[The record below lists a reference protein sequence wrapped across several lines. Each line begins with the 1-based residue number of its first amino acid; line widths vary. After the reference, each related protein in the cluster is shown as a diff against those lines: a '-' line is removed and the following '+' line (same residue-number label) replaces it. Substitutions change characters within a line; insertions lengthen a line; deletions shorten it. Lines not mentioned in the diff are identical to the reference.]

1 MTWSR
6 GERLYHRLPEVYRRR
21 DREQGEP
28 LRALLAVVE
37 SQLEALEDDVAGLYE
52 NWFVET
58 CQDWVVP
65 YLADLLGVQVLGD
78 PAYAGAQPRTQV
90 ARALDY
96 RRHKG
101 TPVVLERVSRDITGW
116 PARAVEMFAFLAHTQ
131 NAGHVRPGQGGVFD
145 VRRPEDVAAAGDP
158 FAPPTLFHS
167 VDVRRIASGRGRF
180 NVPDLA
186 LHLWRLRSY
195 FIASSPAAPAPETP
209 AGFRFDPLGRDLR
222 LFNRLAP
229 AAGSTRQ
236 AAETDLPVPLR
247 IAALDRDLQAWR
259 QRFAAIPQSLRA
271 PASGFYGPGRA
282 LLVTNGQSV
291 PAFTPFDVVAR
302 NLDAWGA
309 VGRLSGSFASA
320 PSLTAAQPELKVT
333 LGDEGPHVA
342 RLRTRP
348 ADLAGAAG
356 LLEAALRA
364 ADPSPR
370 FANARVFVA
379 GSRLYVVS
387 GEPGDRVAFDVA
399 DNDATTLAEL
409 HLTSAASAPAP
420 AAISGVLTPFPAI
433 LEAAP
438 PLQTGKVAL
447 VVVHGSTRT
456 VVRLPAA
463 PRDLKQA
470 QQELAA
476 ALQSTTVHVFTA
488 GRRLLLVDE
497 NPAVAVSVQS
507 STDAGAVDPLTAA
520 LLDLP
525 FSVAIDPER
534 GRLLLAP
541 GVVPAATGVRVG
553 YAYGFAADL
562 GGGPYDRRSTL
573 TDPATAGTTLTVAKA
588 GPAPALPTLAAAI
601 NQWVAGG
608 RLSTVIRIADD
619 ELYAESLPAIAVP
632 AGRRLAIEAADGTR
646 PVIHPLSTFTLAGP
660 GAVTLNGLLLDGGL
674 ELGAGLDLLL
684 THSTLVPRPGQA
696 SLTFKAGDDP
706 AELRVRVTFSI
717 VGALGLPADLAS
729 LELEDS
735 ILDASVAGTGGEP
748 LPALVSGPLPGTLAL
763 SAHLEVGV
771 KLGSQGPVSAR
782 LRQAPTTLAAAR
794 DALQAAIRAAGTG
807 TSFSG
812 AQVEVVGSRLLVRS
826 GVTATPPEPVA
837 FSTTT
842 ADANTAGA
850 LQLLASPAGAAE
862 NLAGRLSG
870 DLSVFP
876 ALSRPQVGVTIGGD
890 GPWIAVLDS
899 LPVDVGQAARLLQ
912 AALRAARD
920 RPAFAAASVESLDDH
935 LLVRPGVAAALVDV
949 AGTPAD
955 TYTVADLGF
964 TGPFT
969 PPEGT
974 FVQGV
979 FSALLSPFPSFPG
992 PQLQA
997 TLGGVTP
1004 PPLNLTGP
1012 AATLADVAATLGTA
1026 LRAASTAPV
1035 FAFASVVALG
1045 DRLLVRPGTPGAAVS
1060 FAGTGQD
1067 PRTLGELALA
1077 APPAEVVDGLL
1088 SSNLASFPSFLPP
1101 QLQVT
1106 LGGEGPRL
1114 AVLAGVPMNAGSARE
1129 LLQAALRAASTSDV
1143 FRNAE
1148 VLQLGARLLVRSGGA
1163 AVVVQAA
1170 PADANT
1176 AVDLG
1181 LIVPPARQLQGLLS
1195 GPVAPFPTFPV
1206 AQLKLAFGGAAAQT
1220 ATLAG
1225 FPTTSQDARSQ
1236 LETAIQAAGTTPS
1249 YTGARVGLSQGA
1261 DGHDHLL
1268 VISGVAGETVRADGA
1283 ADDPLTVADLGLA
1296 APGPLTPGAVL
1307 VSGLL
1312 SGDLFPFPILF
1323 RPQVAVTFG
1332 ALGPTTAVLGGVPA
1346 SLAEAATLLTAA
1358 LKAASTNPRFA
1369 NAGVL
1374 VGGDRLL
1381 IQPGPGGQPA
1391 TFAPTAADPNT
1402 AESLALV
1409 QPPARSVQ
1417 GLLSGDLATFPVFSR
1432 ARLQIAIG
1440 ASGPLPAELA
1450 SFPANLTAAAAALQ
1464 SAIRAASASPAFTA
1478 ATVTAYNGRLL
1489 IQPGTS
1495 SSGPVTVTA
1504 APAPDSATAGDL
1516 ALLQPPAAP
1525 VLVSGDLAAFPA
1537 LQLPQVAV
1545 TLGTHGPFTATLTD
1559 LPASLDSARSL
1570 LEAAI
1575 QAANSSSTF
1584 MNARVVKTSDD
1595 RLLVFPGV
1603 ATDAVAIANSG
1614 TDATATELKLTAG
1627 PGNAA
1632 NGLFSGSLAT
1642 FPTLTSPVKVDAT
1655 FGTTTRTATLS
1666 GVPTDLATARSLLE
1680 TALRATTPAVATF
1693 TGARVLLMGSQLLVL
1708 PGVETDAASFALST
1722 GSTAATDL
1730 ELTAA
1735 AGASRALLSGTLNP
1749 LPALTVAPALT
1760 VTLAGNSRPAVLT
1773 SVPKTLAAAA
1783 AALQTA
1789 IRAADPSALFTG
1801 ATVDMLDTRL
1811 LVRPGGAGGSL
1822 LIADAGGGHPNTAT
1836 ALLLKAGSAATA
1848 LLSGDL
1854 STFGGLSITPQVQVT
1869 IGATGPST
1877 LRLARVPA
1885 GLDDARALLQS
1896 ALQSGTGPA
1905 FTGATVELFG
1915 TRLLVIPG
1923 APGGGVT
1930 FADTPVGPPVAT
1942 LLALIAGVATS
1953 VDGLLSGTIASPLKI
1968 TLPPLALAATIGA
1981 VTRTVDLGQVPGQ
1994 LGQVPANL
2002 ADLAGKLQAL
2012 LRAPGGGP
2020 SFDQAQVLVMGNQ
2033 ILVLPGV
2040 ANDPVAFTPALASPQ
2055 VVTTLQ
2061 LDAGAARTT
2070 RGLLS
2075 TALSAPLVLHIAP
2088 SLNATFGSDG
2098 PHELRFTAAPKS
2110 LQAAAVLLQSALRA
2124 AATTTTFTNAV
2135 VQVLGNRLVVTPGT
2149 ATDAVTFAV
2158 GSSGPPAMSMLGLS
2172 PDVAA
2177 AATGLLSGPL
2187 PVVPLEAASP
2197 EVQATLGGTTA
2208 TARFTTVPVD
2218 LATARSGLE
2227 KALRSAS
2234 LAATFTGAQ
2243 VDVVDGSSL
2252 LVRPGVVTDGVAFA
2266 GTVADPD
2273 TAGQLRLTAGRARS
2287 ARGLLSGSLTP
2298 LPALTPG
2305 GSGPRVDVTLGAEGP
2320 RTATLAGVPASLGEA
2335 RDFLETAIQSAQTT
2349 PAFTGA
2355 RVLLVGDRLLVLP
2368 GTAGVAV
2375 TVANV
2380 SGGPSTAT
2388 ELKLTTAM
2396 GAVTTE
2402 GLLSGD
2408 GFVTP
2413 ALRLDATLAGLPG
2426 RLTLGAIPADLGQ
2439 ARDLLERALRVAAP
2453 DPPFRDATVRLLG
2466 DRLLVRPGGP
2476 GSARLSFSNA
2486 PFGPAAATL
2495 LGLAPGERGDGLLSG
2510 PLPGFAG
2517 LTIARLAVEVTFGDQ
2532 GPYAAQLTRV
2542 PATLADL
2549 APLLQ
2554 SALRA
2559 AATTDTFT
2567 GARVQTVGQRLLI
2580 TPGRA
2585 TDGVAFAPVPGRHED
2600 FKRLGLDRLV
2610 PAGGLLSAAL
2620 PSTLDVRSRSRL
2632 AVQLGSDGP
2641 RVIVLSH
2648 PPADL
2653 EDAANLLQQALRAA
2667 PGGGGGFQNAT
2678 VRVVAA
2684 SRLLVGAPGVTGDQ
2698 IVIGPVSGTPAD
2710 PNTVFRLRLDTGSS
2724 LRADGL
2730 LSGDLPVLPPFSL
2743 RPIVDVTIGDEEA
2756 FHAELPFV
2764 PATPAEARE
2773 ALETA
2778 LHAARSSPAFTL
2790 SRVALSDDQRLI
2802 VLPGSAGR
2810 VTVAADP
2817 GDARTAGELKLT
2829 DALALHVG
2837 GLLSGPLA
2845 PTLSLRSSAP
2855 ELRVVFSTGNPVVVS
2870 LGTARKLADV
2880 RAALQAALAGRA
2892 FVVLARGDRLAIV
2905 PAADGV
2911 SVGVS
2916 TTANDATTAGELGLA
2931 VGRAV
2936 GTGTTDEEAGPPLS
2950 LTRATVFGRVIVR
2963 ELPLA
2968 SEVIFDAPVRVE
2980 RRQAGCVRF
2989 CYLPAGS
2996 EAPRGFRCQP
3006 DLALAQAMSRAV
3018 EDHARE
3024 LGLTSADELPAAVAD
3039 AFAASARTAVLTRLQ
3054 PRFTSERYGDPGY
3067 GQLTLATATEI
3078 LTGAENGLEMGAFHQ
3093 LLEPLRR
3100 RQLATLIAEYLRFGL
3115 DAGTF
3120 DVT

>member
-37 SQLEALEDDVAGLYE
+37 SQLEALEDDIAGLYE
-52 NWFVET
+52 NWFLET

-78 PAYAGAQPRTQV
+78 PAYAGAQPRAQV
-90 ARALDY
+90 ARVLDY
-96 RRHKG
+96 RQHKG
-101 TPVVLERVSRDITGW
+101 TPAVLERVSRDIVGW
-116 PARAVEMFAFLAHTQ
+116 PARVVEMFELLAHTQ
-131 NAGHVRPGQGGVFD
+131 NVGHVRPGRGGVLD

-195 FIASSPAAPAPETP
+195 FLASSPAAPAPETP
-209 AGFRFDPLGRDLR
+209 AGFRFDPLGRDLP

-229 AAGSTRQ
+229 ATGSTRQ

-247 IAALDRDLQAWR
+247 VTALDRDLQAYRR
-259 QRFAAIPQSLRA
+259 QFAAVSASLRA

-282 LLVTNGQSV
+282 LLVTNGPSG
-291 PAFTPFDVVAR
+291 PAFAPVDVVAR
-302 NLDAWGA
+302 NLDTWGA
-309 VGRLSGSFASA
+309 VGRFSGTFAAA
-320 PSLTAAQPELKVT
+320 PSLTAAQGELRVT

-342 RLRTRP
+342 RLSARP
-348 ADLAGAAG
+348 ADLAGAAR
-356 LLEAALRA
+356 LLEAALRG

-387 GEPGDRVAFDVA
+387 GEPGDRVAFD
-399 DNDATTLAEL
+399 ATDDDSTTVGEL

-420 AAISGVLTPFPAI
+420 AALSGVLVPFPAI
-433 LEAAP
+433 PEAAP

-447 VVVHGSTRT
+447 VVVHGSTHAL
-456 VVRLPAA
+456 VALPAA
-463 PRDLKQA
+463 PRDLEQA

-488 GRRLLLVDE
+488 GGRLLLVDE
-497 NPAVAVSVQS
+497 DPAAPVSVQP
-507 STDAGAVDPLTAA
+507 STGAGAVDPLTAL
-520 LLDLP
+520 LLDLT
-525 FSVAIDPER
+525 FAVAIDPER
-534 GRLLLAP
+534 GRLLFAP
-541 GVVPAATGVRVG
+541 GVTPAAAGVRVG
-553 YAYGFAADL
+553 YAYGSAADL

-573 TDPATAGTTLTVAKA
+573 TDPATVDATFTVAKA
-588 GPAPALPTLAAAI
+588 GPAPALSTLAAAI
-601 NQWVAGG
+601 DQWAAGG
-608 RLSTVIRIADD
+608 RKNAVIQVTDD

-632 AGRRLAIEAADGTR
+632 AGSRLAIEAADGTR
-646 PVIHPLSTFTLAGP
+646 PLIRPLNTLSVAGP
-660 GAVTLNGLLLDGGL
+660 GAVTLNGLLLDGGI

-684 THSTLVPRPGQA
+684 THSTLVPRPGQG
-696 SLTFKAGDDP
+696 SLTFKDGDDP
-706 AELRVRVTFSI
+706 ADLRVRVTSSI
-717 VGALGLPADLAS
+717 VGALRLPADLAA
-729 LELEDS
+729 LELADS
-735 ILDASVAGTGGEP
+735 ILDASEAGTGGEP

-794 DALQAAIRAAGTG
+794 DALQAAILAAGTG

-826 GVTATPPEPVA
+826 GAASAPPEPVA

-842 ADANTAGA
+842 ADATTAGA
-850 LQLLASPAGAAE
+850 LQLLPPAAE

-876 ALSRPQVGVTIGGD
+876 ALRRPQVGVTIGGD
-890 GPWIAVLDS
+890 GPWIAVLNR
-899 LPVDVGQAARLLQ
+899 LPADLDDAASRLQ
-912 AALRAARD
+912 AAIRAARD
-920 RPAFAAASVESLDDH
+920 RPAFTAASVASLGDH

-949 AGTPAD
+949 ADTAAD
-955 TYTVADLGF
+955 TYTEADLGF
-964 TGPFT
+964 AEPFT

-979 FSALLSPFPSFPG
+979 FSAPLSPFPSFPG

-997 TLGGVTP
+997 TLGGGTAS
-1004 PPLNLTGP
+1004 LNLIG
-1012 AATLADVAATLGTA
+1012 AATTLADVAATLGTV
-1026 LRAASTAPV
+1026 LRAASADPA
-1035 FAFASVVALG
+1035 FALASVVALG

-1060 FAGTGQD
+1060 FAGTSQD

-1077 APPAEVVDGLL
+1077 APPAEAVDGLL
-1088 SSNLASFPSFLPP
+1088 SGSLASFPSFLQP

-1106 LGGEGPRL
+1106 LGGEGPHL
-1114 AVLAGVPMNAGSARE
+1114 VVLAGIPRDVGSARE
-1129 LLQAALRAASTSDV
+1129 LLQAALRAASATDV
-1143 FRNAE
+1143 FGNAE

-1163 AVVVQAA
+1163 GVVVQTAA
-1170 PADANT
+1170 ADANT
-1176 AVDLG
+1176 AGDLG
-1181 LIVPPARQLQGLLS
+1181 LTVPPARPLQGLLS
-1195 GPVAPFPTFPV
+1195 GPIQPFPTFPV
-1206 AQLKLAFGGAAAQT
+1206 AQLKLSFGGAAAQT
-1220 ATLAG
+1220 ATLAA
-1225 FPTTSQDARSQ
+1225 FPATSQDARSQ
-1236 LETAIQAAGTTPS
+1236 LEAAIQAAGPTPS
-1249 YTGARVGLSQGA
+1249 YTGARVGLFQDKDS
-1261 DGHDHLL
+1261 HDRLL
-1268 VISGVAGETVRADGA
+1268 VISGAAGETVRADVA

-1296 APGPLTPGAVL
+1296 APGAVL

-1312 SGDLFPFPILF
+1312 SGELFPFPILF
-1323 RPQVAVTFG
+1323 QPQIAVTFG
-1332 ALGPTTAVLGGVPA
+1332 ALGPLTAVLATVPA
-1346 SLAEAATLLTAA
+1346 NLVEAATLLTAA

-1369 NAGVL
+1369 NASVL

-1381 IQPGPGGQPA
+1381 ILPGTGGQPA
-1391 TFAPTAADPNT
+1391 TFATTAADANT

-1417 GLLSGDLATFPVFSR
+1417 GLLSGDLATFPVFAR

-1440 ASGPLPAELA
+1440 ASGPLPAELT
-1450 SFPANLTAAAAALQ
+1450 SFPANLTEAAAALQ
-1464 SAIRAASASPAFTA
+1464 SAIRSASPTDSAFAT
-1478 ATVTAYNGRLL
+1478 ATVTADNGRLL

-1516 ALLQPPAAP
+1516 ALLQPLATP
-1525 VLVSGDLAAFPA
+1525 VLISGDLAAFPA
-1537 LQLPQVAV
+1537 LPLPEVAV
-1545 TLGTHGPFTATLTD
+1545 TLGTHGPVTVTLDD
-1559 LPASLDSARSL
+1559 LPASLDDARSR

-1575 QAANSSSTF
+1575 QRADSSSTF
-1584 MNARVVKTSDD
+1584 RNARVVKTSDD
-1595 RLLVFPGV
+1595 RLLVLPGV
-1603 ATDAVAIANSG
+1603 ATDAVAIANFR
-1614 TDATATELKLTAG
+1614 TDQTATELKLAMG
-1627 PGNAA
+1627 PGNGS

-1642 FPTLTSPVKVDAT
+1642 FPALISPVKVDTT

-1680 TALRATTPAVATF
+1680 MALQTTIPAATTF
-1693 TGARVLLMGSQLLVL
+1693 TVARVQVVGSQLLVL
-1708 PGVETDAASFALST
+1708 PGVETDAVSFFPST

-1735 AGASRALLSGTLNP
+1735 AGASQALLSGTLNL
-1749 LPALTVAPALT
+1749 LPALTAAPAAT
-1760 VTLAGNSRPAVLT
+1760 VTLAGNSRLAILT
-1773 SVPKTLAAAA
+1773 SVPKTLTAAA

-1789 IRAADPSALFTG
+1789 IHAADPSAALFTG
-1801 ATVDMLDTRL
+1801 ATVEVLGTRL
-1811 LVRPGGAGGSL
+1811 LVRPGGTGGSVQVT
-1822 LIADAGGGHPNTAT
+1822 DAGSGRPTTAT
-1836 ALLLKAGSAATA
+1836 ALLLKTGNASTA

-1854 STFGGLSITPQVQVT
+1854 STFGGLSITLQVKVT

-1877 LRLARVPA
+1877 LRLTGVPST
-1885 GLDDARALLQS
+1885 LDDARDLLQS
-1896 ALQSGTGPA
+1896 ALQSGTGAA

-1915 TRLLVIPG
+1915 TRLLVVPG
-1923 APGGGVT
+1923 APGGVVT
-1930 FADTPVGPPVAT
+1930 FADAPAGPPVAT
-1942 LLALIAGVATS
+1942 LLALTGAATS
-1953 VDGLLSGTIASPLKI
+1953 VDGLLSGSIAPPLKI
-1968 TLPPLALAATIGA
+1968 PLPPLALAATIAA
-1981 VTRTVDLGQVPGQ
+1981 VAHTVDLGQVPGQ
-1994 LGQVPANL
+1994 TGQVPANL
-2002 ADLAGKLQAL
+2002 ADLAAKLQAL
-2012 LRAPGGGP
+2012 LRAAGSGDSRD
-2020 SFDQAQVLVMGNQ
+2020 SFKQAQVLVMGNQ
-2033 ILVLPGV
+2033 ILVLSGV
-2040 ANDPVAFTPALASPQ
+2040 AGERVGFTSAPASPQ
-2055 VVTTLQ
+2055 VVATLK
-2061 LDAGAARTT
+2061 LDASAARTT
-2070 RGLLS
+2070 QGLLS
-2075 TALSAPLVLHIAP
+2075 TALSSPLVLHIAP

-2098 PHELRFTAAPKS
+2098 PHAVRFTAAPKGPQS
-2110 LQAAAVLLQSALRA
+2110 AADLLQIALQAAA
-2124 AATTTTFTNAV
+2124 TTSTFANAE
-2135 VQVLGNRLVVTPGT
+2135 VQALGNRLLVTPGT
-2149 ATDAVTFAV
+2149 ATDAVTFAE
-2158 GSSGPPAMSMLGLS
+2158 GSSGPPTVSMLGLS
-2172 PDVAA
+2172 PSVAT

-2218 LATARSGLE
+2218 LAAVRSGLE
-2227 KALRSAS
+2227 SALRNAS
-2234 LAATFTGAQ
+2234 SAATFTGAR
-2243 VDVVDGSSL
+2243 VDVVDGVSL
-2252 LVRPGVVTDGVAFA
+2252 LVRPGVATDAVAVA
-2266 GTVADPD
+2266 GTANDPD

-2287 ARGLLSGSLTP
+2287 ARGLLSGSLKP
-2298 LPALTPG
+2298 LPTLTPG
-2305 GSGPRVDVTLGAEGP
+2305 GSGPRVDVTLGTEGP

-2335 RDFLETAIQSAQTT
+2335 RDFLETAIQRAQTT

-2355 RVLLVGDRLLVLP
+2355 RVLLVGDDRLLVLP

-2375 TVANV
+2375 TIADV

-2396 GAVTTE
+2396 GAATTE

-2413 ALRLDATLAGLPG
+2413 ALRLEATLAGQTG
-2426 RLTLGAIPADLGQ
+2426 HLTLGAVPTDLDS
-2439 ARDLLERALRVAAP
+2439 ARNLLEKALQKAAS
-2453 DPPFRDATVRLLG
+2453 DPTLGAFRDATVRALG

-2476 GSARLSFSNA
+2476 GPARLSFSDA

-2517 LTIARLAVEVTFGDQ
+2517 LTIARPAVEVTFGNQ
-2532 GPYAAQLTRV
+2532 GPYTAQLTRV
-2542 PATLADL
+2542 PADLADL
-2549 APLLQ
+2549 RGLLQ

-2559 AATTDTFT
+2559 SATAATFT
-2567 GARVQTVGQRLLI
+2567 GAQVQTVGQRLLI
-2580 TPGRA
+2580 TPGRP
-2585 TDGVAFAPVPGRHED
+2585 TDSVSFAPAPDRPQDLQH
-2600 FKRLGLDRLV
+2600 LGLAPLV

-2620 PSTLDVRSRSRL
+2620 PSTLTLPSRSRL
-2632 AVQLGSDGP
+2632 SVQLGSGAP
-2641 RVIVLSH
+2641 QVIVLAH

-2653 EDAANLLQQALRAA
+2653 ADAASVLQQALRAVPPA
-2667 PGGGGGFQNAT
+2667 AGTAFQNAT

-2698 IVIGPVSGTPAD
+2698 IVIGPVLATPAD
-2710 PNTVFRLRLDTGSS
+2710 PDTAFRLRLDRDSS

-2730 LSGDLPVLPPFSL
+2730 LSGDLPVLPPFAS
-2743 RPIVDVTIGDEEA
+2743 RPIVDVTIGDEAA
-2756 FHAELPFV
+2756 FPAELPYV
-2764 PATPAEARE
+2764 PANPAEARD
-2773 ALETA
+2773 ALESA
-2778 LHAARSSPAFTL
+2778 LHAARSSPAFAL
-2790 SRVALSDDQRLI
+2790 ARVALSDDQRLI
-2802 VLPGSAGR
+2802 ILPGRAGR

-2817 GDARTAGELKLT
+2817 SDPKTAGELKLT
-2829 DALALHVG
+2829 DALAAHVG

-2845 PTLSLRSSAP
+2845 ATVSLSSPAP
-2855 ELRVVFSTGNPVVVS
+2855 ELRVIFSTGDSVVVS
-2870 LGTARKLADV
+2870 LGTARKLTDV
-2880 RAALQAALAGRA
+2880 RAALQAALAGKA
-2892 FVVLARGDRLAIV
+2892 YVVLARGNRLAIV

-2911 SVGVS
+2911 FVGVS
-2916 TTANDATTAGELGLA
+2916 ATAGDATTAGELGLT

-2936 GTGTTDEEAGPPLS
+2936 GTGTTDEDAGPPLS

-2968 SEVIFDAPVRVE
+2968 SEVIFNAPVRVE
-2980 RRQAGCVRF
+2980 RRQVGCLRF
-2989 CYLPAGS
+2989 SYVPASS
-2996 EAPRGFRCQP
+2996 EVPRGFRCQP

-3039 AFAASARTAVLTRLQ
+3039 ALMASARTAVLTRLQ

-3067 GQLTLATATEI
+3067 GQLALANAPEI

-3115 DAGTF
+3115 DAGIF
-3120 DVT
+3120 DET